1 MGWRGLD
8 RLAGF
13 LARIG
18 AILSAVL
25 VLLITGIVGFAVVM
39 RYVLNRPQ
47 SWTDELVS
55 YLLVL
60 IIMLGAAETLR
71 HGEHISVDILTERF
85 SPRARRWVEVWGMAA
100 VLFVAVVVG
109 ISGWKVA
116 AFSRMMGIVSEGYLD
131 MPIWLPQML
140 VPIGMALL
148 GLAALARLLQLLA
161 EGGGP
166 KP

>member
-1 MGWRGLD
+1 MGWRSLD

-13 LARIG
+13 LARVG
-18 AILSAVL
+18 AVLAAVL
-25 VLLITGIVGFAVVM
+25 VVAITGIVGFAVVM
-39 RYVLNRPQ
+39 RYVLNQPQ

-55 YLLVL
+55 YLLVM
-60 IIMLGAAETLR
+60 IIMLGAAEVLR
-71 HGEHISVDILTERF
+71 RGEHIAVDILTERL

-116 AFSRMMGIVSEGYLD
+116 AFSRMMGIVSEGY
-131 MPIWLPQML
+131 MEVPIWLPQTL
-140 VPIGMALL
+140 VPIGMAML
-148 GLAALARLLQLLA
+148 GLAALARLLQLLV

-166 KP
+166 RP